1 MPDSSGKGKSA
12 ETIVPNAPTVEIDTG
27 KSDAPESHAAKSPVT
42 KAQVDT
48 VKSDAPE
55 SHPAEVPVKKKVPQ
69 AVLPTAYIQTD
80 SFSVFAWIDGAS
92 KSDIELI
99 NSDVIRD
106 HLEEVDDWLRRMT
119 SFGDAKAY
127 KACSRSSRSSVRL
140 FLQEKGR
147 ELEDVK
153 SNRGGNINADQ
164 LYFEDLIDIF
174 NAADTIFRFFLPVD
188 FEGPTV
194 GKYWGAIN
202 SIITG
207 VSGT

>member
-1 MPDSSGKGKSA
+1 M
-12 ETIVPNAPTVEIDTG
+12 
-27 KSDAPESHAAKSPVT
+27 
-42 KAQVDT
+42 
-48 VKSDAPE
+48 
-55 SHPAEVPVKKKVPQ
+55 
-69 AVLPTAYIQTD
+69 
-80 SFSVFAWIDGAS
+80 FAWLDGAS

-99 NSDVIRD
+99 NSDVIHD
-106 HLEEVDDWLRRMT
+106 HLEEVDEWLRRMT

-127 KACSRSSRSSVRL
+127 KACRRSSRSSVRL
-140 FLQEKGR
+140 YLQEEGR

-153 SNRGGNINADQ
+153 SHRGGYSNVDQ
-164 LYFEDLIDIF
+164 LHFEDLIDIF
-174 NAADTIFRFFLPVD
+174 NAADTIFQFFLPVD